1 MISINN
7 DTIQAW
13 LSDRKVN
20 TVTISFPQI
29 SKTYGIDDIDCDS
42 FSLKESL
49 CNADEM
55 EFVGCIASS
64 LKVAI
69 YNIPNNVK
77 GKRITVTVKAGNT
90 ETIPLFTGIVDSVEI
105 DSDSKFKN
113 IVAYDDLYTA
123 GQVDVASW
131 YARLSLPMT
140 LGAIRAS
147 LMAYVGLTEVTGT
160 SLPNDNVTIYRT
172 LENPDTIQALTVIK
186 SICQLNGAC
195 GIINREGKFEYRY
208 IQTSIQTSY
217 HLPFYEVLKYE
228 EFYCKAIQ
236 RVQIRD
242 TEEDAGVTT
251 SSVGNKYIIQGNMF
265 AYELATDVLRTM
277 AANVLNKINGFT
289 YHPMRSIQNGLPFIE
304 VGDTIEYDV
313 SAEGYGVDTFLILS
327 RTISGIQFCRDTFES
342 RGVQD
347 QSEYISDIQAQVD
360 VLKRTTNELKNLS
373 SKIVDYI
380 LPVNIEESNIA
391 SGSNS
396 DVIEFEFYSND
407 EEEKSSF
414 YASVDF
420 NIATD
425 TDLVNDVYG
434 DCTLTVTYYKDGTAL
449 EVQTHTFGDGYNMLM
464 LNYLLNNMSVGNH
477 TFKIRFAL
485 SGGSMS
491 SIQVISAYLLAATAV
506 ESGNY
511 EEEYEYGDDEEFA
524 EFMTDEGSDVVGDF
538 VELTPPNG
546 GKGTFSGDAFCDDW
560 MTAFIMPFEYM
571 KIFDTKHGWSGTW
584 YPSTDDDSEWN
595 GTGTGNERFNAY
607 DSDHGGF
614 KEDLIPKYIDDY
626 IFDTYGK
633 HVNMWFA
640 KVDYYNYIY
649 GQSRYFRMMGAYVD
663 HANFKCTGNYPR
675 QGYST
680 FTMTG
685 ATGTFQHSDFF
696 MHQVY
701 GNAFVAGGGS
711 SGGTVDFV
719 LVYNTDAFL
728 TYLSGL
734 TDAQVYQLAY
744 SWFILAEC
752 NIKKEKKS
760 GQTDWSDNDDYHGE

>member
-1 MISINN
+1 MINVNN

-123 GQVDVASW
+123 GQVDVAGW

-140 LGAIRAS
+140 LGAIRQS
-147 LMAYVGLTEVTGT
+147 LMTYVGLTEVSGT
-160 SLPNDNVTIYRT
+160 SLPNDGVTIYRT

-186 SICQLNGAC
+186 SICQINGAC

-242 TEEDAGVTT
+242 TEEDAGVVT
-251 SSVGNKYIIQGNMF
+251 SSVGNKYIVQGNMF

-277 AANVLNKINGFT
+277 ATNILIKVNGFT
-289 YHPMRSIQNGLPFIE
+289 YHPMRSIQNGLPFME

-380 LPVNIEESNIA
+380 LPANIEESNIA

-425 TDLVNDVYG
+425 ADLVNDVYG

-464 LNYLLNNMSVGNH
+464 LNYLLNNMSLGNH

-511 EEEYEYGDDEEFA
+511 EEDYEIEDDEDFA
-524 EFMTDEGSDVVGDF
+524 EFMVEEGDVGDYI
-538 VELTPPNG
+538 ELTPPNG
-546 GKGTFSGDAFCDDW
+546 ATGKFSGDQFCDEWLSAFTRLIEYAQIYDAKTGISPSYPDPGDESDW
-560 MTAFIMPFEYM
+560 TGYKWDNVSVPVFFDNQVVSHTSKHINTWFGMIRVDHPTNPNNRLGFGLWGIYMPNNVMFQIKENHPTQGYAVFAVSSRQGDIYKPTTVSSYNFAFRMYKDGAWTDQSGSNYVDRFIM
-571 KIFDTKHGWSGTW
+571 
-584 YPSTDDDSEWN
+584 
-595 GTGTGNERFNAY
+595 
-607 DSDHGGF
+607 
-614 KEDLIPKYIDDY
+614 
-626 IFDTYGK
+626 
-633 HVNMWFA
+633 
-640 KVDYYNYIY
+640 
-649 GQSRYFRMMGAYVD
+649 
-663 HANFKCTGNYPR
+663 
-675 QGYST
+675 
-680 FTMTG
+680 
-685 ATGTFQHSDFF
+685 
-696 MHQVY
+696 
-701 GNAFVAGGGS
+701 
-711 SGGTVDFV
+711 
-719 LVYNTDAFL
+719 VYNVEVFKA
-728 TYLSGL
+728 YLSGL
-734 TDAQVYQLAY
+734 SAGSIESLISYIP
-744 SWFILAEC
+744 FILAEC
-752 NIKKEKKS
+752 NIKKDKK
-760 GQTDWSDNDDYHGE
+760 TD